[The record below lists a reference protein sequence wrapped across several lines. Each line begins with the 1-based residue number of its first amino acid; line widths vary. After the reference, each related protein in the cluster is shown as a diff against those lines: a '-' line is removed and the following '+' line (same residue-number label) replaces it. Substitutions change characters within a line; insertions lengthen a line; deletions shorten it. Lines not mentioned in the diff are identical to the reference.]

1 MAKIEISDIDGNFP
15 KKETRGG
22 ARVGAGRKPPAYVKP
37 QETMD
42 FDKAKARKETALAD
56 LHELDY
62 KVKSGQ
68 YVSRNSVKQATATI
82 MAALAQGIR
91 SLPDHLER
99 RGVEPKVCVQIDAAI
114 TEALADTGKALEVL
128 WQTES
133 IQEAPPAD
141 NSDLF

>member
-1 MAKIEISDIDGNFP
+1 MPTELLDRDGSVIKIE
-15 KKETRGG
+15 KRGG
-22 ARVGAGRKPPAYVKP
+22 ARAGAGRKGSGYQKP

-42 FDKAKARKETALAD
+42 FDKARARKESALAD
-56 LHELDY
+56 LNELDY

-68 YVSRNSVKQATATI
+68 YVSRVAVKQACATI

-91 SLPDHLER
+91 SLPDNLER

-114 TEALADTGKALEVL
+114 TEALAETGKSLETL
-128 WQTES
+128 WQHQE
-133 IQEAPPAD
+133 EAPPAD